1 MYYVDILG
9 QQISVG
15 DIVLT
20 KGRYSSS
27 LDSIA
32 TVLKL
37 NIGSIIIS
45 LQEQHH
51 EFSDPSDYAH
61 GVTKRIEIRKVRK
74 DPSNMLVLTN
84 FIPQIQQ
91 SIASQLSSIHIDL
104 PKRIKASEF
113 TKIIDKLSNVHF
125 NIFRSPILNYS
136 LDEIKAYTDKA
147 IQDFRYQYP
156 EYCI

>member
-1 MYYVDILG
+1 MYHVDILG

-37 NIGSIIIS
+37 NIDSITVS
-45 LQEQHH
+45 LQEQLH

-91 SIASQLSSIHIDL
+91 SIASQLSSIQIDL

-113 TKIIDKLSNVHF
+113 AKVISKLSDVHWD
-125 NIFRSPILNYS
+125 IFRSPILNYS
-136 LDEIKAYTDKA
+136 LDEVKAYTDKA
-147 IQDFRYQYP
+147 IQDLRYQYP

>member
-1 MYYVDILG
+1 MYHVDILG

-37 NIGSIIIS
+37 NISSITVS
-45 LQEQHH
+45 LQEQFY
-51 EFSDPSDYAH
+51 EFSNLSDYAH
-61 GVTKRIEIRKVRK
+61 GVTKRIEIHKTRK
-74 DPSNMLVLTN
+74 DSSNMLVLTS

-91 SIASQLSSIHIDL
+91 SIVSQLLSIRIDL
-104 PKRIKASEF
+104 LKHIKASEF
-113 TKIIDKLSNVHF
+113 TKVINKLSDVHW
-125 NIFRSPILNYS
+125 NIFRSPVLNYS
-136 LDEIKAYTDKA
+136 LDEVKAYVDKA
-147 IQDFRYQYP
+147 IQDLTYQYP